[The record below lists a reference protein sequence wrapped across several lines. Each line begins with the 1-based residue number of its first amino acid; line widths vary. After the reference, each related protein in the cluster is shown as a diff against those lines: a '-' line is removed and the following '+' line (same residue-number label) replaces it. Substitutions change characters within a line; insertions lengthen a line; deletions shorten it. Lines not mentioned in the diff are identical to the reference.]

1 MFREFLK
8 GSMMMRRPSRSI
20 VLVNTFDYWKCI
32 SKHVTLSYSIC
43 LSSQRRRSQV
53 LMSILIPHSSW
64 NKPISWYWLLQLV
77 FVWKYWSWWDLG
89 EALSWSIFLITENAS
104 VSMWL
109 ILIYLFWWLI
119 REASSYVFQFLAA
132 PGINQSPGIG
142 CYSWWIVMLG
152 LSIAWG
158 PCKVS
163 LSLTLN

>member
-89 EALSWSIFLITENAS
+89 EALSWSVFLITENAS

-119 REASSYVFQFLAA
+119 REASSL
-132 PGINQSPGIG
+132 
-142 CYSWWIVMLG
+142 C
-152 LSIAWG
+152 LSIPRSSWNKPISWYWLLQLVNCDAR
-158 PCKVS
+158 S
-163 LSLTLN
+163 LYSLRAMQG